1 MPIARHPD
9 IIIQRICSPEGQ
21 VAVTHYRTLA
31 RRGGRSLL
39 WLELETGRTHQ
50 IRVHLAAMGHP
61 LLGDDLYGGDTSVMK
76 RQALHA
82 VHLEAENPLTGESIS
97 IYSDVPQDMRDLF
110 WGH

>member
-1 MPIARHPD
+1 M
-9 IIIQRICSPEGQ
+9 
-21 VAVTHYRTLA
+21 AVTHYRTLA
-31 RRGGRSLL
+31 RRGSRSLL

-82 VHLEAENPLTGESIS
+82 VHLEAENPLTGESVS

-110 WGH
+110 WQC

>member
-1 MPIARHPD
+1 M
-9 IIIQRICSPEGQ
+9 
-21 VAVTHYRTLA
+21 
-31 RRGGRSLL
+31 

-82 VHLEAENPLTGESIS
+82 VHLEAENPLTGESVS

-110 WGH
+110 WQC